1 MYLTAVI
8 TILMVFPGIF
18 HEAGTEKGD
27 REQYSGFEH
36 QLNSGIAAFYRTEW
50 EEARSIFQTLQNQ
63 RQEDPRPFFFEA
75 MLPFWKY
82 FFAEECP
89 EAAQHFLQKSE
100 KALEVGK
107 KRMKSTPED
116 TTTVL
121 IMGGLYGYRGLV
133 AASERQYRTAV
144 RSGASG
150 FSFTRRLMGM
160 SADNPDV
167 LIGQGV
173 FHYMMGTIPRE
184 ARWLTNIAGV
194 SGNRETG
201 LKLLEEAATS
211 DTHTSTDA
219 RMILAYLYHQEEL
232 YGDALRVVEPLV
244 KEWPDNVIFR
254 YFYALSLD
262 NNGQVDEAKEQ
273 YRIIVDRNHPE
284 LPTLRDRGQERLEY
298 LTASTENP
306 ERQ

>member
-8 TILMVFPGIF
+8 TILMVFSGTN
-18 HEAGTEKGD
+18 HEAMTEE
-27 REQYSGFEH
+27 REHEKFKGFEQ

-50 EEARSIFQTLQNQ
+50 EEARTIFQALQKQ
-63 RQEDPRPFFFEA
+63 RQEDPRPYFFEA

-82 FFAEECP
+82 FFADECP
-89 EAAQHFLQKSE
+89 EAARHFLQKSE
-100 KALEVGK
+100 KAIEVGK
-107 KRMKSTPED
+107 KRMKSAPDD

-144 RSGASG
+144 SSGASG

-184 ARWLTNIAGV
+184 ARWLTNIAGL
-194 SGNRETG
+194 SGNRDQG
-201 LKLLEEAATS
+201 IRMLEEAATS
-211 DTHTSTDA
+211 DSYTSTDA

-232 YGDALRVVEPLV
+232 HDDALRIVEPLV
-244 KEWPDNVIFR
+244 KDWPENVIFR

-262 NNGQVDEAKEQ
+262 KDGQVDKAMEQ

-284 LPTLRDRGQERLEY
+284 LPTLRDRGRERLEY
-298 LTASTENP
+298 LTASAD
-306 ERQ
+306 

>member
-1 MYLTAVI
+1 MYLTAFI
-8 TILMVFPGIF
+8 TILMVFPGIL
-18 HEAGTEKGD
+18 HEAGAEKGD
-27 REQYSGFEH
+27 REKYTDFEQ
-36 QLNSGIAAFYRTEW
+36 QLNTGVAAFYRTEW
-50 EEARSIFQTLQNQ
+50 EEARTIFQALQKQ
-63 RQEDPRPFFFEA
+63 RQEDPRPYFFEA

-82 FFAEECP
+82 FFTDECP
-89 EAAQHFLQKSE
+89 EAARQFLEKSE
-100 KALEVGK
+100 KAIDVGK
-107 KRMKSTPED
+107 KRIKSAPED

-144 RSGASG
+144 SSGASG

-184 ARWLTNIAGV
+184 ARWLTSIAGL

-201 LKLLEEAATS
+201 LKLLEEAAAS
-211 DTHTSTDA
+211 DTYTSTDA
-219 RMILAYLYHQEEL
+219 RMILTFLYHQEEL
-232 YGDALRVVEPLV
+232 YEEALRIVEPLV
-244 KEWPDNVIFR
+244 EKWPDNVIFR

-262 NNGQVDEAKEQ
+262 NNGQAVKAKEQ
-273 YRIIVDRNHPE
+273 YRIIVDRDHPE
-284 LPTLRDRGQERLEY
+284 LPALRDRGRERLEY

-306 ERQ
+306 

>member
-1 MYLTAVI
+1 MFLTAVF
-8 TILMVFPGIF
+8 TILMVLPGAF
-18 HEAGTEKGD
+18 HEAGSEKGD
-27 REQYSGFEH
+27 REKHTEFEQ

-50 EEARSIFQTLQNQ
+50 EEARSIFQALQKQ
-63 RQEDPRPFFFEA
+63 RDEDPRPYFFEA

-82 FFAEECP
+82 FFADECP
-89 EAAQHFLQKSE
+89 EAAHHFLQKSE
-100 KALEVGK
+100 KAIEVGK

-144 RSGASG
+144 SSGASG

-184 ARWLTNIAGV
+184 ARWLTNIAGL
-194 SGNRETG
+194 SGNRDQG
-201 LKLLEEAATS
+201 IRMLEEAATS
-211 DTHTSTDA
+211 DSYTSTDA

-232 YGDALRVVEPLV
+232 YDDALRIVEPLV
-244 KEWPDNVIFR
+244 KEWPENVIFR
-254 YFYALSLD
+254 HFYALSLD
-262 NNGQVDEAKEQ
+262 KNGQRDKAKQQ

-284 LPTLRDRGQERLEY
+284 LPNLRDRSRERLEY
-298 LTASTENP
+298 LTASAD
-306 ERQ
+306 